1 MKGKTAGNDWFTFS
15 YHDSTVSMNTN
26 GVSML
31 KRFVFALAFTMW
43 WKVECQS
50 FKIFYSNTIQKMAL
64 YKYGNNIQMM
74 CVTQQVGGE
83 GDHCGGQSSCL
94 I

>member
-1 MKGKTAGNDWFTFS
+1 MRVKSKHSKGKTAGNDWLTFS

-31 KRFVFALAFTMW
+31 KKFVFALAFTMW

-50 FKIFYSNTIQKMAL
+50 FKFFLFKYYPKNGIIQIL
-64 YKYGNNIQMM
+64 Q
-74 CVTQQVGGE
+74 
-83 GDHCGGQSSCL
+83 
-94 I
+94 